1 MGKMKRYVF
10 VRDMKINQGT
20 LRESFEILVADNILY
35 LNGVMVDN
43 QTKNILLDLIE
54 KEKRNPF
61 YLKETVL

>member
-1 MGKMKRYVF
+1 MKRFVF